1 MINFKDN
8 LKRIS
13 QNGSNSCSERTAKAL
28 LKVGETVNLAIER
41 FVGVGESIAY
51 ENENIKYEML
61 ESCREARLAGQ
72 SIRSQTQT
80 PDTIVNVLGV
90 ITTPTNAGSLFS
102 DEKVSMIHSANQLL
116 NSVTKVLLLADIV
129 IIKQIL
135 NSKNKVAHSL
145 TKLENCYDIYSFVNL
160 FSQYG
165 ADLID
170 LAHLSGE
177 RQNVN

>member
-1 MINFKDN
+1 
-8 LKRIS
+8 
-13 QNGSNSCSERTAKAL
+13 
-28 LKVGETVNLAIER
+28 
-41 FVGVGESIAY
+41 
-51 ENENIKYEML
+51 ML
-61 ESCREARLAGQ
+61 EACREARMAGQ
-72 SIRSQTQT
+72 SIRSQTQS
-80 PDTIVNVLGV
+80 PDSIVNVLGV

-135 NSKNKVAHSL
+135 TSKNKVVQSL
-145 TKLENCYDIYSFVNL
+145 GKLENCCHIYTFVNL

-165 ADLID
+165 TDLID

-177 RQNVN
+177 RQNVFFENILFF